1 MKKIN
6 IFVLLLFSFIGLN
19 AQDYEANLNKDDEFR
34 TIFGGRTV
42 GGYGGIGV
50 GYTLIENRPGV
61 TFDAR
66 AGAILGHS
74 FAVGVAGTG
83 FLNSYTYMQALNTDV
98 SLTGGYGG
106 IFGELILFPGSQ
118 VHVSFPV
125 LAGLGAIASTSWTP
139 TQGNSTY
146 QNNIEQTM
154 VFMIIEPAIELEFN
168 FTRFF
173 RMAGYFS
180 YRFTTDVEMDDDYA
194 SPDALTNYSAGLR
207 FKFGKF

>member
-1 MKKIN
+1 MKKIY
-6 IFVLLLFSFIGLN
+6 FLVLFLFSFISLQ
-19 AQDYEANLNKDDEFR
+19 AQDYGDNLSKDDEFK

-50 GYTLIENRPGV
+50 GYTLIEDRPGV
-61 TFDAR
+61 TFDGR
-66 AGAILGHS
+66 GGVILGHS

-83 FLNSYTYMQALNTDV
+83 FLNSYTYVQSLNTDV

-106 IFGELILFPGSQ
+106 IFGELILFPRSQ

-125 LAGLGAIASTSWTP
+125 LAGLGAIASTSWTA
-139 TQGNSTY
+139 TQNNATY

-173 RMAGYFS
+173 RMSGYFS
-180 YRFTTDVEMDDDYA
+180 YRFTTDVEMDNEYA
-194 SPDALTNYSAGLR
+194 SPDALINYSAGLR